1 MDSKTK
7 VAILIPGMLAILLF
21 ISSEVAARDL
31 KEEGVLKET
40 SKVGDAKLVGG
51 GLQGSGRGSPTPVFP
66 GRGIPGR
73 GFPGQGF
80 PGQGFPG
87 QGFPGQGFP
96 FPGQGYPLVPGQG
109 FPGQGFPGQGF
120 PGQGF
125 PGQGFPG
132 QFRCINGCCYG
143 NARGCLACC

>member
-1 MDSKTK
+1 MF
-7 VAILIPGMLAILLF
+7 A
-21 ISSEVAARDL
+21 
-31 KEEGVLKET
+31 EGVLKET

-80 PGQGFPG
+80 H
-87 QGFPGQGFP
+87 
-96 FPGQGYPLVPGQG
+96 
-109 FPGQGFPGQGF
+109 
-120 PGQGF
+120 GQGF